1 MFLFVY
7 PGDTSALIYLF
18 YVHIYSTR
26 RTFPSCD
33 LCTALLNMP
42 SRALPPP
49 DAAGVG
55 LPPGWPHG
63 GYPGSCL
70 HHHVRKSFIL
80 FPELNPTAFC
90 CLGLPP
96 EFRCRA
102 HNSLHRQE
110 RAGGESLTDTHLGCT
125 WLLVAENITL
135 MAEPKSLGFPLVSD
149 STGGVEDIRVWCG
162 VCYVIKVVYPP
173 HVSVCHPGL
182 CL

>member
-1 MFLFVY
+1 MRCLPSLFVECFCLFTLEI
-7 PGDTSALIYLF
+7 PVLLFDYLF

-70 HHHVRKSFIL
+70 HHHVGKSFTL
-80 FPELNPTAFC
+80 FPALNPTAFC

-96 EFRCRA
+96 EFRCTA
-102 HNSLHRQE
+102 HKSLHRQE
-110 RAGGESLTDTHLGCT
+110 RAGGELLPDTHLGCT

-135 MAEPKSLGFPLVSD
+135 WQSQ
-149 STGGVEDIRVWCG
+149 RV
-162 VCYVIKVVYPP
+162 
-173 HVSVCHPGL
+173 
-182 CL
+182 